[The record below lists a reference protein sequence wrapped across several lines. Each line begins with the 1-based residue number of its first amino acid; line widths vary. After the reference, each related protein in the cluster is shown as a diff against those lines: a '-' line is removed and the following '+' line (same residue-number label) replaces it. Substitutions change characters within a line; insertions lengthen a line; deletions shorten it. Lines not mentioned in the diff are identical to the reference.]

1 MSNVDSIISEI
12 KLSLSKYAD
21 AGLLD
26 DNLMYSDAVKALKR
40 FGNDICVPQEAFV
53 EISGGKG
60 KLPAQFFS
68 ISLALECEPDYCKTE
83 NVSLHSLQNSVFY
96 RERVTKSDEWN
107 ECDTCCETKSESI
120 IKENVYFDGGG
131 MTTFVYKQPRL
142 LTLAKG
148 IKKSVC
154 STKCMNYGV
163 VNNPH
168 EINIFETTMQANFN
182 KGTAYIRYNGLPV
195 DEDGFID
202 IPDTKNGH
210 LATYVE
216 YYIKRRIAESLLG
229 NNDAQGIEKLY
240 PIYKAEETTALRNA
254 TNEVKMTNLR
264 PKELRR
270 KWKIKN
276 RLEVLTFEINM
287 LNGNS

>member
-1 MSNVDSIISEI
+1 MSNIDSLISKV

-26 DNLMYSDAVKALKR
+26 DNVMYSDAVQGLKR

-53 EISGGKG
+53 EVSNGKG
-60 KLPAQFFS
+60 KLPDQFFS

-83 NVSLHSLQNSVFY
+83 NVSLHALQNSVFY
-96 RERVTKSDEWN
+96 RERVTMSDSWN
-107 ECDTCCETKSESI
+107 ECDTCCETKTESI

-154 STKCMNYGV
+154 SSKCINYGV
-163 VNNPH
+163 IDNPH
-168 EINIFETTMQANFN
+168 EINIFGTTLQTNFN
-182 KGTAYIRYNGLPV
+182 KGTVYIRYNGLPV
-195 DEDGFID
+195 DEEGFVD

-210 LATYVE
+210 LETYLE
-216 YYIKRRIAESLLG
+216 YYLKRRLAESLLG

-240 PIYKAEETTALRNA
+240 SIYDAKESVALRNA
-254 TNEVKMTNLR
+254 SNEIKMTNLR
-264 PKELRR
+264 PKALRR
-270 KWKIKN
+270 QWQMKN
-276 RLEVLTFEINM
+276 RLELLTFEID
-287 LNGNS
+287 LLHGYR